1 MATEEDR
8 LPLRR
13 NRADVGP
20 VANKKSTA
28 ALRSRRYHRTPAGGE
43 RRVRGAP
50 ATRHRARPAR
60 RTSQD
65 PQNRVPERPAGGAP
79 TKSGASEEPRGAHY
93 KQLRKEVLKN
103 KMGKLEKVTVTTLTH
118 GQPNQSSHKC
128 EQLNTNRQKG
138 KSNLPTGKTA
148 FSKRN
153 ENDSI
158 QDSTFYDA
166 LKKREKKP
174 LHCADNLS
182 EIQLKKVNFFSEMGE
197 KGISYAGAKFSDPP
211 SPSVLPK
218 PPRHWVGTTPVHH
231 SDQCKELMAFHLKT
245 LLKVQS

>member
-1 MATEEDR
+1 MATEEPR

-13 NRADVGP
+13 LRADGGP
-20 VANKKSTA
+20 VSSKKSTS
-28 ALRSRRYHRTPAGGE
+28 ALRSCRYHRTAAGSE

-50 ATRHRARPAR
+50 ATRHRSRPSR
-60 RTSQD
+60 RSSQD
-65 PQNRVPERPAGGAP
+65 PQSRAPERPAGGPP
-79 TKSGASEEPRGAHY
+79 TKSGASEEPRGVHY
-93 KQLRKEVLKN
+93 KQRRKEVLKN
-103 KMGKLEKVTVTTLTH
+103 KIGKLEKITVTH
-118 GQPNQSSHKC
+118 AQSNQSSHKC
-128 EQLNTNRQKG
+128 EQLNINRPKG
-138 KSNLPTGKTA
+138 KSNLPSVKTA

-158 QDSTFYDA
+158 QDSTFYDI

-182 EIQLKKVNFFSEMGE
+182 EIQLKKVNIFSELSE

-218 PPRHWVGTTPVHH
+218 PPRHWVGTTLVHH
-231 SDQCKELMAFHLKT
+231 SDQCKELMASHLKT